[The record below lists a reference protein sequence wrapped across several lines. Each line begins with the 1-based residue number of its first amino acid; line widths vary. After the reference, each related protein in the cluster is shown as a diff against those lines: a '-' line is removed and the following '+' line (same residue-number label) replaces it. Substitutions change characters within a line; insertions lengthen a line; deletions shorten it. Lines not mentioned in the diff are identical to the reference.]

1 MAGRERNFFKIM
13 ENETVFNLNERIGEW
28 REGLAS
34 SAAFKADDLEQL
46 EGHLRD
52 SMAALQTK
60 GLSAREAFWVARDRL
75 GTAGELSGE
84 FAKVNAGAVWPD
96 RILWM
101 LIGYLWLGAAK
112 MLANAVS
119 LMGTAMFRL
128 ALKGDGLLG
137 PVSLALVLITFVGV
151 LWGAWRSTKSPKGA
165 VPRLVEWMKRHPVLT
180 GLGVFSISM
189 GNFLLVVL
197 SVKALPEPV
206 FITLVPWRS
215 ITFDICSLII
225 YPVALGW
232 LLARSKPKMVV
243 E

>member
-1 MAGRERNFFKIM
+1 M
-13 ENETVFNLNERIGEW
+13 ENQPTFDLNEGIREW

-34 SAAFKADDLEQL
+34 SAVFRADDLEQL

-52 SMAALQTK
+52 SVAALETK

-84 FAKVNAGAVWPD
+84 FAKVNAGAVWPE

-101 LIGYLWLGAAK
+101 LIGFLWLGAAK
-112 MLANAVS
+112 MLANVVS
-119 LMGTAMFRL
+119 LMGTAMFRV
-128 ALKGDGLLG
+128 ALKGDELLG
-137 PVSLALVLITFVGV
+137 PVSLALVLITFIGV
-151 LWGAWRSTKSPKGA
+151 LAGAWRSAKAPKGA

-180 GLGVFSISM
+180 GLGMFLIPA
-189 GNFLLVVL
+189 GNFLMIGL
-197 SVKALPEPV
+197 SVKTLPQPLMV
-206 FITLVPWRS
+206 TLAEWRS
-215 ITFDICSLII
+215 IPFDILSVII

-232 LLARSKPKMVV
+232 LLARAKEGKAFTHIR